1 MVGIIH
7 KVRWIKSNSKKFST
21 YIDYIDREEAVRNYK
36 FEDFS
41 LYNDYMG
48 NPSKSGNLF
57 TADKYFLDENEKKIL
72 KNYFSMAQK
81 KEGIMWQDVF
91 SFDNNWLESEGLY
104 DRKTGI
110 VNEKKIIEAVRSSMN
125 ELIKKEGLNNL
136 IWSGSLHYNTD
147 NIHVHVASVEINPS
161 RERGK
166 RKPKTLY
173 NMKSKFANNLID
185 RSKEQRQINDLIRK
199 NIIESKKNFSF
210 HNDIEMKRM
219 VLDIIEK
226 LPNDKKQWHYNYNS
240 INDARPILDEL
251 TKYYIENYKKEE
263 LNKLENLLDR
273 EVEYLKKMYGTG
285 EEFRYNN
292 YKKNKIDDLYT
303 RMGNTLL
310 KEIKDVVENDSRSLF
325 NNNNKSKIVLLTKR
339 EINNLKKAF
348 DNDFEKVKNQIAYEK
363 LQREIEMER

>member
-1 MVGIIH
+1 M
-7 KVRWIKSNSKKFST
+7 
-21 YIDYIDREEAVRNYK
+21 
-36 FEDFS
+36 
-41 LYNDYMG
+41 YNDYMG

-57 TADKYFLDENEKKIL
+57 TADKYFLNENEKKIL

-104 DRKTGI
+104 DRKTGV

-173 NMKSKFANNLID
+173 SMKSKFANNLID

-199 NIIESKKNFSF
+199 NIVESKKNYSFSK
-210 HNDIEMKRM
+210 DIEMKRM
-219 VLDIIEK
+219 VLDIIKK
-226 LPNDKKQWHYNYNS
+226 LPWHKRQWHYNYNS

-263 LNKLENLLDR
+263 LNKLENLLDK

-285 EEFRYNN
+285 EEFRYKD

-310 KEIKDVVENDSRSLF
+310 KEIKDVVENDSKSLF
-325 NNNNKSKIVLLTKR
+325 SNNKSKIVLLTK
-339 EINNLKKAF
+339 EIKNLKKAF
-348 DNDFEKVKNQIAYEK
+348 ENDIKK
-363 LQREIEMER
+363 LKIK